1 MKVVG
6 RYGEGVLE
14 AVPDEVARLERLGYD
29 ALTTG
34 ELKNEATMRWT
45 LAAHAS
51 TRAEI
56 GMSVMIAFP
65 RSPFVTA
72 QMAWELQRM
81 TGGRISVGLGSQV
94 KGHNERR
101 FSTGPWTSPA
111 ARMEEYVGMMRAVWE
126 TFQSEKLV
134 PFEGEHYQF
143 TLCPPAFSLGP
154 IDVPFPKI
162 FLAAVNP
169 AMTRVAGRV
178 ADGLLP
184 HSFTTEKY
192 VREVTLPNLAR
203 GAEQAGRDVADI
215 DVSAGG
221 MMAIAETESE
231 LERKLIE
238 LRTRVAFY
246 GSTRTYQKVFEIH
259 GQEELGQ
266 KLHELS
272 VQNRWD
278 DMPGI
283 VPLEVVEEF
292 VTSGTF
298 ESLPAEIERRQGFA
312 DRVSIDVSTRSNDDE
327 NDERLLDLIRRVQAI
342 QSRAH

>member
-14 AVPDEVARLERLGYD
+14 AVPEEIARLERLGYD
-29 ALTTG
+29 VLTTG
-34 ELKNEATMRWT
+34 ELKYEATTRWT

-81 TGGRISVGLGSQV
+81 TGGRVSIGLGSQV

-101 FSTGPWTSPA
+101 FSTGEWVSPA
-111 ARMEEYVGMMRAVWE
+111 ARMEEYVMMMRSVWQ
-126 TFQSEKLV
+126 TFQKGELH
-134 PFEGEHYQF
+134 PFEGDHYQF
-143 TLCPPAFSLGP
+143 TLCPPAFNAGP

-192 VREVTLPNLAR
+192 VREVTLPNLER
-203 GAEQAGRDVADI
+203 GARAAGRHAGDI
-215 DVSAGG
+215 EIAAGG
-221 MMAIAETESE
+221 MMALADTESE
-231 LERKLIE
+231 LEQKLLE
-238 LRTRVAFY
+238 LRRRVAFY
-246 GSTRTYQKVFEIH
+246 GSTRTYQRVFEVH
-259 GQEELGQ
+259 GQEELG
-266 KLHELS
+266 KTLHDMS
-272 VQNRWD
+272 ITNRWD
-278 DMPGI
+278 EMPGA
-283 VPLEVVEEF
+283 VPLEVVREF
-292 VTSGTF
+292 AISGTYD
-298 ESLPAEIERRQGFA
+298 SLPAEIERRQGFA
-312 DRVSIDVSTRSNDDE
+312 NRVSIDMAEDPANE
-327 NDERLLDLIRRVQAI
+327 ERLTDLIQRVQQI
-342 QSRAH
+342 PTRG

>member
-6 RYGEGVLE
+6 RYGEGLLE
-14 AVPDEVARLERLGYD
+14 AVPDEIARLERLGYD

-72 QMAWELQRM
+72 QMAWELQQM
-81 TGGRISVGLGSQV
+81 TGGRIMVGLGSQV

-101 FSTGPWTSPA
+101 FSTGPWVSPA
-111 ARMEEYVGMMRAVWE
+111 KRMEDYVLTMRAVWE
-126 TFQSEKLV
+126 TFQTGKLM

-143 TLCPPAFSLGP
+143 TLCPPAFNPGP

-169 AMTRVAGRV
+169 AMTRVTGRV

-184 HSFTTEKY
+184 HAFTTEKY

-203 GAEQAGRDVADI
+203 GTEEAGRDISDI
-215 DVSAGG
+215 EVSAGG
-221 MMAIAETESE
+221 MMALAETEEE
-231 LERKLIE
+231 LVDKLLQARE
-238 LRTRVAFY
+238 RVAFY
-246 GSTRTYQKVFEIH
+246 GSTRTYQGVFEVH
-259 GQEELGQ
+259 GQQELGQ
-266 KLHELS
+266 KLYEMS
-272 VQNRWD
+272 VTNRWD
-278 DMPGI
+278 EMAGA
-283 VPLEVVEEF
+283 VPLEVVQEF
-292 VTSGTF
+292 VTSGTYD
-298 ESLPAEIERRQGFA
+298 SMPDEIERRQGFA
-312 DRVSIDVSTRSNDDE
+312 NRVSIDVSGTSTPE
-327 NDERLLDLIRRVQAI
+327 TDERVTDLIRRVQAI
-342 QSRAH
+342 